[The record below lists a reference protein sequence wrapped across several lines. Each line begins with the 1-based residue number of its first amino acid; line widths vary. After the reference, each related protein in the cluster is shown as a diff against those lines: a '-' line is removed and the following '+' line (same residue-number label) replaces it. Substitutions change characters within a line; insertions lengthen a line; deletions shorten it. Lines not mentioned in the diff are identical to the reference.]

1 MAFTPGLAFHALTP
15 LYDMLNA
22 ALGFGRPF
30 MRRVQAALALRGHEA
45 VLDIGSGTGTL
56 LAALAARHPAAHLA
70 GLDADGRMLARART
84 KLDAAPRVLLLQA
97 YAQALP
103 FRSAA
108 FDVVVSTLI
117 FHHLPTAVKRTALAE
132 VRRVLR
138 PGGRLL
144 LADFGKPQNA
154 TQRILL
160 HVGSL
165 FDGRENMRANL
176 AGMMPAL
183 LAEAG
188 FRVTEAAPAYRA
200 VQFLLAVSDEGK

>member
-117 FHHLPTAVKRTALAE
+117 FHHLPTPVKRMALAE
-132 VRRVLR
+132 VRRVLK
-138 PGGRLL
+138 PGGRFL
-144 LADFGKPQNA
+144 LADFGKPQSA
-154 TQRILL
+154 TGGQRR
-160 HVGSL
+160 GGMKNPPRSP
-165 FDGRENMRANL
+165 DDTTRAGGPTRWVRRRFY
-176 AGMMPAL
+176 ARWPGC
-183 LAEAG
+183 
-188 FRVTEAAPAYRA
+188 R
-200 VQFLLAVSDEGK
+200 

>member
-1 MAFTPGLAFHALTP
+1 MAFTPGLAFHILTP
-15 LYDMLNA
+15 LYDGLNA

-30 MRRVQAALALRGHEA
+30 MQRVQAALALHGHET

-117 FHHLPTAVKRTALAE
+117 FHHLPTPVKRMALAE
-132 VRRVLR
+132 VRRVLK
-138 PGGRLL
+138 PGGRFL
-144 LADFGKPQNA
+144 LADFGKPQSA

-176 AGMMPAL
+176 AGMVPAL
-183 LAEAG
+183 LTEAG
-188 FRVTEAAPAYRA
+188 FRVTEAATAYRA
-200 VQFLLAVSDEGK
+200 VQFLQAVNDEGE